1 MATIDVVKQSF
12 KELGGDVEN
21 PVLDVP
27 AADPSPSD
35 IPDEQISVSDQ
46 APVTGEEIQTPEPLS
61 PPDTWSADAKERF
74 KKVPREAQEILLE
87 REKSITGDYTRKTQ
101 ELAEQRKRYQ
111 AIDEAWK
118 PYAEKFSSRGA
129 TPEGLLRE
137 YTQLIEA
144 LETNPQGTL
153 QFLAQRFG
161 SNQQAQRTQIPAD
174 PAIRQIYQQ
183 VNDLASWQ
191 KQQLELE
198 ERRKLES
205 YDMDVRDFLDEKDAS
220 TGELLRPYFKEVETA
235 VAALLPEIHK
245 ANPDSDH
252 FTLLD
257 LAYKEAMKPFEL
269 AQKAEK
275 ERQIKR
281 AKDARTASV
290 SIAGNRNGAVQSPAR
305 PKDTLGYVQQAY
317 NQLNNN

>member
-1 MATIDVVKQSF
+1 MATLDVVKQSF
-12 KELGGDVEN
+12 KELGGEN
-21 PVLDVP
+21 VDPTLDDLP
-27 AADPSPSD
+27 APSEPGE
-35 IPDEQISVSDQ
+35 PDEQISVSDQ
-46 APVTGEEIQTPEPLS
+46 APVTGGEIQAPEPLS
-61 PPDTWSADAKERF
+61 APDTWSADAKERF
-74 KKVPREAQEILLE
+74 KKVPREAQKLLLE

-118 PYAEKFSSRGA
+118 PYADKFSSRGA
-129 TPEGLLRE
+129 TPDGLLRE
-137 YTQLIEA
+137 YAQLIEA
-144 LETNPQGTL
+144 LESNPQGTI

-161 SNQQAQRTQIPAD
+161 SNQQAQRTQLPAD
-174 PAIRQIYQQ
+174 PALRQLHQQ

-191 KQQLELE
+191 KQQSELE
-198 ERRKLES
+198 ERRRLES

-220 TGELLRPYFKEVETA
+220 GEFKRPYFKEVETA

-245 ANPDSDH
+245 ANPESDH

-257 LAYKEAMKPFEL
+257 LAYQEAMKPFEL

-275 ERQIKR
+275 DRQIKR

-290 SIAGNRNGAVQSPAR
+290 SIAGNRNGAVQSPTR
-305 PKDTLGYVQQAY
+305 PKDTEGYVRQAY
-317 NQLNNN
+317 NQLTNN

>member
-1 MATIDVVKQSF
+1 MATLDVVKQSF
-12 KELGGDVEN
+12 KELGGETLD
-21 PVLDVP
+21 PTLDVDP
-27 AADPSPSD
+27 AISNDSD
-35 IPDEQISVSDQ
+35 SSDDSQISVSDQ
-46 APVTGEEIQTPEPLS
+46 APVTGAEIQTPEPLS

-74 KKVPREAQEILLE
+74 NKVPREAQEILLE

-111 AIDEAWK
+111 AIDDAWK
-118 PYAEKFSSRGA
+118 PYADKFSSRGA
-129 TPEGLLRE
+129 TPDGLLRE
-137 YTQLIEA
+137 YAQLIEA
-144 LETNPQGTL
+144 LESNPQGTI

-161 SNQQAQRTQIPAD
+161 SNQQAQRTQLPAD
-174 PAIRQIYQQ
+174 PALRQLHQQ

-191 KQQLELE
+191 KQQAELE
-198 ERRKLES
+198 ERRRLES

-220 TGELLRPYFKEVETA
+220 GELKRPYFKEVETA

-245 ANPDSDH
+245 ANPESDH

-257 LAYKEAMKPFEL
+257 LAYQEAMKPFEL

-275 ERQIKR
+275 DRQIKR

-290 SIAGNRNGAVQSPAR
+290 SIAGNRNGAVQSPTR
-305 PKDTLGYVQQAY
+305 PKDTEGYVRQAY
-317 NQLNNN
+317 NQLTNN